1 MIAPVH
7 PSRQRQIRRSSQTT
21 LHTRVRVA
29 IAPQLPFFDVTMS
42 KPRYLTDSE
51 RAKILEFQDMI
62 HYSPRYSD
70 DINEYRHVMLPK
82 NMLKAIPQDY
92 FNPETGTLRILHEDE
107 WRGLGITQSLGWAHY
122 EAHAPEPH
130 ILLFKRP
137 INYSWLCIIGPLV
150 HLIYTMTVVRSSL
163 FPLLPNRYFLLFSH

>member
-62 HYSPRYSD
+62 HYSPRYQRISTRNVTQKYAQGD
-70 DINEYRHVMLPK
+70 SSGLLQPGNRHPSYI
-82 NMLKAIPQDY
+82 A
-92 FNPETGTLRILHEDE
+92 
-107 WRGLGITQSLGWAHY
+107 RGRMARLG
-122 EAHAPEPH
+122 
-130 ILLFKRP
+130 
-137 INYSWLCIIGPLV
+137 NYSIVG
-150 HLIYTMTVVRSSL
+150 MGSL
-163 FPLLPNRYFLLFSH
+163 RDPCSRASYFTIQAADQL

>member
-1 MIAPVH
+1 MG
-7 PSRQRQIRRSSQTT
+7 QTT

-122 EAHAPEPH
+122 ETHAPSL
-130 ILLFKRP
+130 IFY
-137 INYSWLCIIGPLV
+137 YSSG
-150 HLIYTMTVVRSSL
+150 RSTIVDYVL
-163 FPLLPNRYFLLFSH
+163 